1 VQPQTIDEYV
11 QMFVD
16 YKLKVA
22 DAEAAG
28 RDTTAA
34 FKKEYEDF
42 RNELA
47 APYLTDTT
55 VMAKLIEQAYA
66 HHGEDVKVSHIMVQY
81 PGDRAGREK
90 AKTTLDSLRTAILA
104 GKADWTETAAKYSVD
119 RGTKNSGGLM
129 GWIMPGRLP
138 WRFEEAAYNTPKGEI
153 SEVINSGYGL
163 HIIRVED
170 RSKSRGE
177 VQAQHILKLTA
188 RKSEAEAAKAKQQID
203 SIYNVLK
210 AGADFG
216 EVAKRESEDPGS
228 KSKGGMLDWFGRGMM
243 VAEFDSTSFAL
254 ADGEI
259 SAPVKTAYGYHIIKR
274 IAHRDTPSL
283 SALRPAIEKQIANDE
298 RGKLPYKARMAE
310 LEKTYNSRV
319 LNDGLAKVDALVIDN
334 GGLDSL
340 ALSRLSTSDI
350 AVYEVNGVKTPV
362 KAIVPMLRF
371 SKAKLSADEASE
383 LIAAAAEMGMEEA
396 TADLERE
403 NLINTNADY
412 RNLVNEYR
420 DGILL
425 FDISNE
431 KVWERA
437 NKDKEGL
444 EAYFNANRSKYT
456 WSKPKYKG
464 YIVFATNDSIGA
476 HVREFCDSINVA
488 GFNAE
493 TFATDLRKK
502 FGRDAKVERVIA
514 AQGDNAITDNLAFNG
529 PKPAENSRWKDSF
542 TFRGSIIEQPEEAA
556 DVRGQ
561 VTTDYQNELEKQW
574 VEQLRK
580 TYPVKINTKVL
591 KKIK

>member
-1 VQPQTIDEYV
+1 
-11 QMFVD
+11 
-16 YKLKVA
+16 
-22 DAEAAG
+22 
-28 RDTTAA
+28 
-34 FKKEYEDF
+34 
-42 RNELA
+42 
-47 APYLTDTT
+47 
-55 VMAKLIEQAYA
+55 
-66 HHGEDVKVSHIMVQY
+66 
-81 PGDRAGREK
+81 
-90 AKTTLDSLRTAILA
+90 
-104 GKADWTETAAKYSVD
+104 
-119 RGTKNSGGLM
+119 
-129 GWIMPGRLP
+129 
-138 WRFEEAAYNTPKGEI
+138 
-153 SEVINSGYGL
+153 
-163 HIIRVED
+163 
-170 RSKSRGE
+170 
-177 VQAQHILKLTA
+177 
-188 RKSEAEAAKAKQQID
+188 
-203 SIYNVLK
+203 
-210 AGADFG
+210 
-216 EVAKRESEDPGS
+216 
-228 KSKGGMLDWFGRGMM
+228 
-243 VAEFDSTSFAL
+243 
-254 ADGEI
+254 
-259 SAPVKTAYGYHIIKR
+259 
-274 IAHRDTPSL
+274 
-283 SALRPAIEKQIANDE
+283 
-298 RGKLPYKARMAE
+298 
-310 LEKTYNSRV
+310 V
-319 LNDGLAKVDALVIDN
+319 LNDGLAKVDALVSDN